1 MDEKTVFAVTNSMD
15 ELALQLLRLSEQLKA
30 MSDSL
35 IALQYELAQA
45 TPKEEKE

>member
-30 MSDSL
+30 MSDTL
-35 IALQYELAQA
+35 IEMQYTLAR
-45 TPKEEKE
+45 TTSKEERQ